1 MSLKVKVTSG
11 SVISKAFTVK
21 LYNCSTPVET
31 AQNYYYA
38 AMLGS
43 AVPFEYEVTLPY
55 TSTIS
60 YLECCNKFI
69 YEFRTVKTTTA
80 SFSTT
85 QPTWITLTNYNP
97 ITTVNGVNFKIK
109 TSL

>member
-1 MSLKVKVTSG
+1 VSLEVIFTSG

-43 AVPFEYEVTLPY
+43 AVPLEYEVTLPY

-60 YLECCNKFI
+60 YLEYCNKFI
-69 YEFRTVKTTTA
+69 YEFRTVKTIPVY
-80 SFSTT
+80 FSTT
-85 QPTWITLTNYNP
+85 
-97 ITTVNGVNFKIK
+97 
-109 TSL
+109 